1 MALFWLIFGFALIG
15 LEAFHQAFFAV
26 FIGVGSLAAA
36 LVAAVGAPIGVQV
49 AVFALVSLGGLSLV
63 RPVVARVIDRHRV
76 PVRLKGVHDIVGQAA
91 LTLDNVGDELHPG
104 HAMLAGERWL
114 AVTDSGTPLPPSTH
128 VVITAVHGTT
138 LVVRAT
144 SVASATQAPPAG

>member
-1 MALFWLIFGFALIG
+1 MALFWLIFGIALIV

-26 FIGVGSLAAA
+26 FLGAGSLVAA
-36 LVAAVGAPIGVQV
+36 LVAAVGAPLGVQL
-49 AVFALVSLGGLSLV
+49 AVFAVVGLGGLSLI
-63 RPVVARVIDRHRV
+63 RPVVARVVDRHRV

-91 LTLDNVGDELHPG
+91 LTLDEVGDELHPG

-114 AVTDSGTPLPPSTH
+114 AVTDSGASLPPSTH

-138 LVVRAT
+138 LVVRAA